1 MDKPINAQGRH
12 GRIKVRNRE
21 QMSKSVRRAVVGGC
35 GGRVPLIKLNFN
47 HRQRH
52 TQIPDSQSANLR
64 QMILLSFPAT
74 LGVGTA
80 QILIKKK
87 EACKLFPSCFKDL
100 NNWKEKD
107 MCLHVVFLCC
117 CLGSVSLSWVD
128 GSANNIGDLQLSAHV
143 QLTETRDTKG
153 CHLSFSWINKALQ
166 ASFKP
171 GGMHYALFEA
181 AFWSKLLGGSFFSS
195 PLHPPPHATLP
206 ASHIPQSTPPTP
218 PNHVCLAVANHWW
231 SPDCQR

>member
-21 QMSKSVRRAVVGGC
+21 QMSKSVRRAVVGGY

-80 QILIKKK
+80 QILIKKG
-87 EACKLFPSCFKDL
+87 ACKLFPSCFKDL

-128 GSANNIGDLQLSAHV
+128 GSANNIGDLQPSAHV

-218 PNHVCLAVANHWW
+218 PNPVCLAVANHWW

>member
-74 LGVGTA
+74 LGVGMA

-100 NNWKEKD
+100 NN
-107 MCLHVVFLCC
+107 
-117 CLGSVSLSWVD
+117 
-128 GSANNIGDLQLSAHV
+128 
-143 QLTETRDTKG
+143 
-153 CHLSFSWINKALQ
+153 
-166 ASFKP
+166 
-171 GGMHYALFEA
+171 
-181 AFWSKLLGGSFFSS
+181 
-195 PLHPPPHATLP
+195 
-206 ASHIPQSTPPTP
+206 
-218 PNHVCLAVANHWW
+218 
-231 SPDCQR
+231 